1 MFAFDLHGK
10 SARAWV
16 SHGTSILRDAQWKD
30 WLSLPFLK
38 KKKIQVNENALSVGS
53 QISQGI
59 MLPSLVIFLH
69 RLALVPEADL
79 WSRVLTGSRG
89 RQVAAMSTGKQMQCT
104 KLSDL
109 PPKLN
114 LFLSPIPKAKFQQK
128 EESEHRF
135 SSMAPESPT
144 PRKTTSAALGNAFLP
159 LYSYSSLPFRTDSRT
174 CQCYRH
180 LHGKFIC
187 FWVNMRFFQ
196 IPLPKANI

>member
-1 MFAFDLHGK
+1 MTLNHADWYSGQIPDGEQEGEWEMFAFDLHGK

-89 RQVAAMSTGKQMQCT
+89 RQV
-104 KLSDL
+104 D
-109 PPKLN
+109 
-114 LFLSPIPKAKFQQK
+114 
-128 EESEHRF
+128 
-135 SSMAPESPT
+135 
-144 PRKTTSAALGNAFLP
+144 RKS
-159 LYSYSSLPFRTDSRT
+159 
-174 CQCYRH
+174 
-180 LHGKFIC
+180 
-187 FWVNMRFFQ
+187 VV
-196 IPLPKANI
+196 